1 MGVFYEKKIS
11 NWWFILGFLVP
22 PAGLIIYLV
31 MKKDSLIIAKK
42 AGIGALSM
50 VIAIAFI
57 LLIVLLYNLNL
68 DPVFRQI
75 AGKFIK

>member
-1 MGVFYEKKIS
+1 MG
-11 NWWFILGFLVP
+11 LLVP

-31 MKKDSLIIAKK
+31 MKKDNLPVAKK

-50 VIAIAFI
+50 AIAVVFI

-68 DPVFRQI
+68 DPIFRQI
-75 AGKFIK
+75 SGKLIK